1 MIEKLGDIASY
12 VNGFA
17 FKPSEWAEEG
27 LPIIRIQDLTGT
39 SSNPNYYNKPY
50 DKKYEINKGDV
61 LISWSA
67 SLGVYIWCGEKAL
80 LNQHIFKVIF
90 DKKDI
95 NKDFFVY
102 QVSHILKKA
111 SEQAHGATM
120 RHLTRPVFNSLS
132 FWLPER
138 NIQNKI
144 ADTLNLLS
152 KLIVAKEK
160 QVKELDKLIKSRFVE
175 MFGDPVL
182 NLRNYPVHHLH
193 DYIEHITSGSRGW
206 AKYCNKNGKEWF
218 ITIKNVKNCHI
229 DVSNIQ
235 AINAPNNAESLRTR
249 VRKGDLLISITA
261 DLGRTGVVTEEIAK
275 HGAYINQHL
284 TCVRLNTE
292 KIEPLYVAYFL
303 ESAAGKKQF
312 FSKNQNAVKA
322 GLNFNAIETLQIY
335 VPSIDNQRKFILFV
349 HQVDKSKLAVQK
361 SLEELETLKNSL
373 MQQYFD

>member
-1 MIEKLGDIASY
+1 M
-12 VNGFA
+12 
-17 FKPSEWAEEG
+17 
-27 LPIIRIQDLTGT
+27 
-39 SSNPNYYNKPY
+39 
-50 DKKYEINKGDV
+50 
-61 LISWSA
+61 
-67 SLGVYIWCGEKAL
+67 
-80 LNQHIFKVIF
+80 
-90 DKKDI
+90 
-95 NKDFFVY
+95 
-102 QVSHILKKA
+102 
-111 SEQAHGATM
+111 
-120 RHLTRPVFNSLS
+120 
-132 FWLPER
+132 
-138 NIQNKI
+138 
-144 ADTLNLLS
+144 
-152 KLIVAKEK
+152 
-160 QVKELDKLIKSRFVE
+160 E

-349 HQVDKSKLAVQK
+349 HQVDKSKL
-361 SLEELETLKNSL
+361 STENSRK
-373 MQQYFD
+373 MIQNVIKYREK